1 MNDVLV
7 RAGDLIGRPVVTLQ
21 GERMGEL
28 KDVVLGLGRGVLV
41 GFTLRNPGFLGGPRR
56 ETLPWGSVHAVG
68 PDAVMVSGPEAFA
81 APEDLAADTGHE
93 TVDLPLLTDDGETL
107 GRIVDVVL
115 ETGTHAQVVGFEIEP
130 APSLPSNGHR
140 LLLPIDAMAAAS
152 EQAVVVPASV
162 RHFLRDDL
170 TGFGA
175 AVAGFRAMSEGSR

>member
-7 RAGDLIGRPVVTLQ
+7 RAGDLIGRPVVTL
-21 GERMGEL
+21 GGDRVGEL

-56 ETLPWGSVHAVG
+56 ETLPWPSVHAVG
-68 PDAVMVSGPEAFA
+68 ADAVMVAGPDAFA
-81 APEDLAADTGHE
+81 EPQDLAPDGGHE
-93 TVDLPLLTDDGETL
+93 TVDLPLVTDDGQTL

-115 ETGTHAQVVGFEIEP
+115 ETGTRAQVVGFEIEP
-130 APSLPSNGHR
+130 SPSLPSNGHR

-162 RHFLRDDL
+162 RHFVRDDL
-170 TGFGA
+170 SGFGA
-175 AVAGFRAMSEGSR
+175 AVAGFRAMSEDAR